1 MQNYGQPA
9 NTRIV
14 SQVRVPFINRGP
26 YSTSKTDNVTLSH
39 MLFLTVMF
47 SALQAQ
53 RSSPH
58 RLYWLAFY
66 LSFCRW
72 AQSSSSSAAGKHYY
86 YCLVTSRSTLS
97 LSLSFSTYFKTPY
110 RFSESMLLHFRG
122 KQNFWEGTK
131 DLIAFRLKEQLISSL
146 PYNHVAAPQEGSVSP
161 PEVSGQDSPP
171 NSLVNRSAA
180 EIFLLPTMYSGYTD
194 VWSRKLPQTI
204 ICVCL

>member
-66 LSFCRW
+66 LV
-72 AQSSSSSAAGKHYY
+72 A
-86 YCLVTSRSTLS
+86 
-97 LSLSFSTYFKTPY
+97 P
-110 RFSESMLLHFRG
+110 E
-122 KQNFWEGTK
+122 
-131 DLIAFRLKEQLISSL
+131 KEQQRLL
-146 PYNHVAAPQEGSVSP
+146 SVSTK
-161 PEVSGQDSPP
+161 
-171 NSLVNRSAA
+171 LL
-180 EIFLLPTMYSGYTD
+180 FLCG
-194 VWSRKLPQTI
+194 R
-204 ICVCL
+204 